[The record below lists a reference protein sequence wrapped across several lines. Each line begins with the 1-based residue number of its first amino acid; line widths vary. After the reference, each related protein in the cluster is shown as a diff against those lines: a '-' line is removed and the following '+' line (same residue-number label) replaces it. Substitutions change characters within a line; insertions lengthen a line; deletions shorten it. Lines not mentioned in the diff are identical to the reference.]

1 VLSRIA
7 RGLYGIGRDVE
18 RAQNVVRVLEV
29 NHKMHLERAPVD
41 RSNVWVPIAEAFE
54 TGLATPD
61 EASLYRELVFS
72 DEHPYSVRRCIRS
85 ARDQTRAM
93 RDRVSEELW
102 LHLNQ
107 AHRELLPAG
116 FPGVVAL
123 GRSELN
129 RRVELFADAFFGLAD
144 NTLVHGPAWH
154 FLRIGRF
161 VERATM
167 ICRILDVKRKALLQ
181 VPEAAGA
188 PIDVH
193 QWQALLRS
201 LSGYEPY
208 RQTFD
213 ARIVPARVLEFVL
226 QREDFPRSLHHALR
240 QVAASLHAL
249 SGDHPARV
257 ELLRGIELLCDE
269 LHLLD
274 ARGLLLAGALE
285 REVQLL
291 ARRCEDLA
299 AAVERGFF
307 TSFRPALA
315 PLRVAPGAGLVPQQ

>member
-41 RSNVWVPIAEAFE
+41 RSNVWLAISEAFE
-54 TGLATPD
+54 TGLAAPD
-61 EASLYRELVFS
+61 EASLYGELVFS
-72 DEHPYSVRRCIRS
+72 PTHLHSVRRCIRS

-93 RDRVSEELW
+93 RDHVSEELW

-107 AHRELLPAG
+107 AHLELLPAD
-116 FPGVVAL
+116 FTGVLAV
-123 GRSELN
+123 GRSEFN
-129 RRVELFADAFFGLAD
+129 RRVELFADAFYGLAD
-144 NTLVHGPAWH
+144 DTLVHGPAWH

-161 VERATM
+161 VERAAM
-167 ICRILDVKRKALLQ
+167 ICRILEVKRKALLQ
-181 VPEAAGA
+181 LPEAAGA

-208 RQTFD
+208 RRAYD
-213 ARIVPARVLEFVL
+213 ARIVPARVVEFVL
-226 QREDFPRSLHHALR
+226 QRADFPRSLTHALV
-240 QVAASLHAL
+240 QVADSLRAL
-249 SGDHPARV
+249 PGEHPASGG
-257 ELLRGIELLCDE
+257 LLRGVSLLCDE
-269 LHLLD
+269 LRLLD
-274 ARGLLLAGALE
+274 PRELLLAGALE

-291 ARRCEDLA
+291 ARRCDELA
-299 AAVERGFF
+299 AAVERSFF

-315 PLRVAPGAGLVPQQ
+315 PIRAVPNAGLVPQQ